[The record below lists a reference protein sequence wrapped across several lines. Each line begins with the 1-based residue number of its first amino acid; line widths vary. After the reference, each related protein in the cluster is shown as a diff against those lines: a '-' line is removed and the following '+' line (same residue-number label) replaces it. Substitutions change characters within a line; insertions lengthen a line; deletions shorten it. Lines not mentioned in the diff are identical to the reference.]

1 MHTHLFMHMQGAKV
15 CDVSPPLLLLT
26 LRLGIWPLPK
36 AGRLLPVLGHGPDR
50 FSTHITSVCEHTS
63 DRRICSEKPPPR

>member
-26 LRLGIWPLPK
+26 LRLGIRPLPK
-36 AGRLLPVLGHGPDR
+36 AGRLLSWDTGLIVLA
-50 FSTHITSVCEHTS
+50 HT
-63 DRRICSEKPPPR
+63 